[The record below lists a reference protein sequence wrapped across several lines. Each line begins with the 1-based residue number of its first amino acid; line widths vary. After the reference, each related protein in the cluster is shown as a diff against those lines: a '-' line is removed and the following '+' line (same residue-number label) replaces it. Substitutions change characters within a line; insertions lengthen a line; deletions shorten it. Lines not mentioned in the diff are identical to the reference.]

1 MLFKLKVAICPKK
14 SPEKVDGF
22 VKNSIEKVYAFV
34 YYEDNNKARGK
45 VMLKRKIEQSL
56 TEWKRTANHKPLIIK
71 GCRQCGKTFS
81 ALDFAKKNYKNVVYL
96 NFFENPDYA
105 SVFSGS
111 LEIDNIVMMLS
122 ALLGGA
128 AVFEAG
134 KTVLILDEIQDCPEA
149 RTALKFFRI
158 DGRYDV
164 IGTGSL
170 LGVKGYGKEPK
181 SIPVGSETVIDMY
194 PLDFEEFLWANGI
207 AAPVI
212 EMLKKSLETE
222 KPVPEAL
229 HNRMKQLLLQYVV
242 VGGMPDAVQTF
253 VDTKQMDAV
262 LRIQRDIVRS
272 YEDDMVKYAER
283 KDKSRIKE
291 CFQSIPK
298 QLSKENKK
306 FQYSAVKKGSTA
318 SKYAGSLQ
326 WIEDAGIIS
335 RCYNLSITEL
345 PLDGNAKE
353 DMFKVYMRDCG
364 LFVSMLEDGTQ
375 YDILQGNLYGY
386 KGAIFEN
393 LIADIF
399 AKMGRKLYYFHKDS
413 GLEVDFVIRYKGE
426 CTLVEVKAST
436 GNTKSTKTILRYPEK
451 YHVTSAIKLGDY
463 NVGRSGQIL
472 TLPLYMAFL
481 LRAL

>member
-1 MLFKLKVAICPKK
+1 
-14 SPEKVDGF
+14 
-22 VKNSIEKVYAFV
+22 
-34 YYEDNNKARGK
+34 
-45 VMLKRKIEQSL
+45 MLKRKIEQRL
-56 TEWKRTANHKPLIIK
+56 IDWKNTENHNPLIIK
-71 GCRQCGKTFS
+71 GCRQCGKTYS
-81 ALDFAKKNYKNVVYL
+81 VLDFARKNYKHVVYL

-105 SVFSGS
+105 SVFAGS
-111 LEIDNIVMMLS
+111 LEIGNIVMMLS
-122 ALLGGA
+122 ALLGSE

-134 KTVLILDEIQDCPEA
+134 ATVLVLDEIQDCPEA

-170 LGVKGYGKEPK
+170 LGVKGYGREPK

-207 AAPVI
+207 TEPII
-212 EMLKKSLETE
+212 ERLNKSLDEET
-222 KPVPEAL
+222 PVPQAL
-229 HNRMKQLLLQYVV
+229 HNRMKQLLLQYIVI
-242 VGGMPDAVQTF
+242 GGMPDAVQTF
-253 VDTKQMDAV
+253 VDTKQMDNV

-272 YEDDMVKYAER
+272 YEDDMVKYAEK
-283 KDKSRIKE
+283 KDKSRIRE

-306 FQYSAVKKGSTA
+306 FQYSVVKKGSTA
-318 SKYAGSLQ
+318 SKYMGSLQ

-345 PLDGNAKE
+345 PLDGNAEE
-353 DMFKVYMRDCG
+353 DVFKVYMRDCG

-375 YDILQGNLYGY
+375 YDILQGKLHGY

-413 GLEVDFVIRYKGE
+413 GLEVDFIIRYKGK

-436 GNTKSTKTILRYPEK
+436 GNTKSTKTILRHSEK
-451 YHVTSAIKLGDY
+451 YHVDSAIKLGDY
-463 NVGRSGQIL
+463 NVGRTGQIL

-481 LRAL
+481 LREL

>member
-1 MLFKLKVAICPKK
+1 
-14 SPEKVDGF
+14 
-22 VKNSIEKVYAFV
+22 
-34 YYEDNNKARGK
+34 
-45 VMLKRKIEQSL
+45 MLKRKIEQTL
-56 TEWKRTANHKPLIIK
+56 LEWKNTANRKPLIVK

-81 ALDFAKKNYKNVVYL
+81 VLDFAHKKYKNVVYL

-105 SVFSGS
+105 SVFAGS
-111 LEIDNIVMMLS
+111 LEVDNIVMMLT
-122 ALLGGA
+122 ALLGSS

-134 KTVLILDEIQDCPEA
+134 ETVLVLDEIQDCPEA
-149 RTALKFFRI
+149 RTALKFFRV

-181 SIPVGSETVIDMY
+181 SIPVGSETVVDMY

-207 AAPVI
+207 TADI
-212 EMLKKSLETE
+212 IDMLKKNMDTE
-222 KPVPEAL
+222 SPVPEAL
-229 HNRMKQLLLQYVV
+229 HNRMRQLLLQYTV

-253 VDTKQMDAV
+253 VDTKRMDEV
-262 LRIQRDIVRS
+262 LQIQRDIIRS

-283 KDKSRIKE
+283 KDKSKIKE

-306 FQYSAVKKGSTA
+306 FQYSVVKKGSTA
-318 SKYAGSLQ
+318 SRYAGSLQ

-345 PLDGNAKE
+345 PLDGNAKK
-353 DMFKVYMRDCG
+353 DCFKVYMCDCG

-399 AKMGRKLYYFHKDS
+399 NKMGRKLYYFHKDS
-413 GLEVDFVIRYKGE
+413 GLEVDFLIRYHGE
-426 CTLVEVKAST
+426 CVPVEVKAHT
-436 GNTKSTKTILRYPEK
+436 GNTKSTKTILRHPEK
-451 YHVTSAIKLGDY
+451 YHVHQAIKLGDY
-463 NVGRSGQIL
+463 NLGRNGQIL

-481 LRAL
+481 LKSF

>member
-1 MLFKLKVAICPKK
+1 
-14 SPEKVDGF
+14 
-22 VKNSIEKVYAFV
+22 
-34 YYEDNNKARGK
+34 
-45 VMLKRKIEQSL
+45 MLKRKIEKCL
-56 TEWKRTANHKPLIIK
+56 TEWKNTPGHKPLIIK

-81 ALDFAKKNYKNVVYL
+81 VLEFAKKNYKHVVYL

-105 SVFSGS
+105 SVFAGS
-111 LEIDNIVMMLS
+111 LDIDNIVMLLS
-122 ALLGGA
+122 ALLGKEA
-128 AVFEAG
+128 DFETG
-134 KTVLILDEIQDCPEA
+134 ETVLVLDEIQDCPEA

-181 SIPVGSETVIDMY
+181 SVPVGSETVIDMY

-207 AAPVI
+207 SEPVI
-212 EMLKKSLETE
+212 DMLQKALDTE
-222 KPVPEAL
+222 
-229 HNRMKQLLLQYVV
+229 
-242 VGGMPDAVQTF
+242 MPDAVQTF
-253 VDTKQMDAV
+253 VDSKQMNEV

-272 YEDDMVKYAER
+272 YEDDMVKYAEK

-291 CFQSIPK
+291 CFQSIPR
-298 QLSKENKK
+298 QLAKENKK
-306 FQYSAVKKGSTA
+306 FQYSVVRKGSTA
-318 SKYAGSLQ
+318 AKYAGSLQ

-345 PLDGNAKE
+345 PLDGNAEE
-353 DMFKVYMRDCG
+353 DTFKVYMRDMG

-375 YDILQGNLYGY
+375 YDILKGNLFGY

-399 AKMGRKLYYFHKDS
+399 AKMRRKLYYFHKDS

-426 CTLVEVKAST
+426 CTLVEVKAAT
-436 GNTKSTKTILRYPEK
+436 GNIKSTKTILNHPEK
-451 YHVTSAIKLGDY
+451 YHVSSAIKLGDY
-463 NVGRSGQIL
+463 NVGRMGQVL

>member
-1 MLFKLKVAICPKK
+1 
-14 SPEKVDGF
+14 
-22 VKNSIEKVYAFV
+22 
-34 YYEDNNKARGK
+34 
-45 VMLKRKIEQSL
+45 MLKRKIERRL
-56 TEWKRTANHKPLIIK
+56 ADWKNSTNHKPLIIK

-81 ALDFAKKNYKNVVYL
+81 VLDFAKKNYKNVVYL
-96 NFFENPDYA
+96 NFFQNPDYA

-111 LEIDNIVMMLS
+111 LEVDNIVMLLS
-122 ALLGGA
+122 ALLGSE
-128 AVFEAG
+128 AVFETG
-134 KTVLILDEIQDCPEA
+134 HTVLVLDEIQECPEA

-181 SIPVGSETVIDMY
+181 SIPVGSETVIEMY

-207 AAPVI
+207 TTPVI
-212 EMLKKSLETE
+212 EMLKQCLEKET
-222 KPVPEAL
+222 PIPEAL
-229 HNRMKQLLLQYVV
+229 HNRMKQLLLQYAV
-242 VGGMPDAVQTF
+242 VGGMPDVVQTF
-253 VDTKQMDAV
+253 VDTKQMDEV

-272 YEDDMVKYAER
+272 YEDDMIKYAER

-306 FQYSAVKKGSTA
+306 FQYSVVKKGSTA
-318 SKYAGSLQ
+318 SQYLGSLQ
-326 WIEDAGIIS
+326 WIEDAGIIT

-345 PLDGNAKE
+345 PLDGNAEE
-353 DMFKVYMRDCG
+353 DVFKVYMCDCG

-399 AKMGRKLYYFHKDS
+399 GKMGRKLYYFHKDS
-413 GLEVDFVIRYKGE
+413 GLEVDFVIRYQGQ
-426 CTLVEVKAST
+426 CTLVEVKAMT
-436 GNTKSTKTILRYPEK
+436 GNTKSTKTILRHPEK
-451 YHVTSAIKLGDY
+451 YHVNNAIKLGNY
-463 NVGRSGQIL
+463 NVGRTDQLL

-481 LRAL
+481 LTAI